1 MIVPNNTVFG
11 NVITNSTS
19 VNTQRVDMVF
29 GIGYDDDIDRTL
41 SILNKIVASHPV
53 VLKNPES
60 TIKVHTLADSSV
72 RE

>member
-1 MIVPNNTVFG
+1 MPNNTVFG

-41 SILNKIVASHPV
+41 SILNKIVDSHPV